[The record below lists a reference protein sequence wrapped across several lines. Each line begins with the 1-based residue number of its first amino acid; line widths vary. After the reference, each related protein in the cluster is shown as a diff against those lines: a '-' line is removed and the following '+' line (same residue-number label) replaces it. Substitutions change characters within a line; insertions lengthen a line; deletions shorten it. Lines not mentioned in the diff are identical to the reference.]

1 MSRKIV
7 RPVLKPITI
16 LLREVQVA
24 TRQALE
30 ESLRDAG
37 LTVSQA
43 NVLTELAYGKA
54 RSNAE
59 LARIHSVTP
68 QSMIE
73 ILASLERRGLISRMT
88 KPDGGRAMPAELTEE
103 GHSSVLTVHRAMRSV
118 EERLLSSLSRDDVS
132 RLRRLLED
140 CLAALGKTVLGDNP
154 S

>member
-1 MSRKIV
+1 MK
-7 RPVLKPITI
+7 PVTV
-16 LLREVQVA
+16 LLRDVQAA

-30 ESLRDAG
+30 KAIREVG

-59 LARIHSVTP
+59 LARIHAVTP
-68 QSMIE
+68 QTMIE

-88 KPDGGRAMPAELTEE
+88 KPEGGRAMPAELTRE
-103 GHSSVLTVHRAMRSV
+103 GHSSVLTVHHAMRSV
-118 EERLLSSLSRDDVS
+118 EDRLLRTLSQEDVS

-140 CLAALGKTVLGDNP
+140 CLAALERNHLEGHSD
-154 S
+154 

>member
-1 MSRKIV
+1 MK
-7 RPVLKPITI
+7 PVTV
-16 LLREVQVA
+16 LLRDVQAA

-30 ESLRDAG
+30 EAIREVG

-59 LARIHSVTP
+59 LARIHAVTP
-68 QSMIE
+68 QTMIE
-73 ILASLERRGLISRMT
+73 ILAFLERRGLISRMT
-88 KPDGGRAMPAELTEE
+88 KPEGGRAMPAELTRK

-118 EERLLSSLSRDDVS
+118 ENRLLGRLSQEDVS

-140 CLAALGKTVLGDNP
+140 CLAALERKHRRGHAD
-154 S
+154 

>member
-1 MSRKIV
+1 VSRKIV
-7 RPVLKPITI
+7 KPVLKPVIL
-16 LLREVQVA
+16 LLREVQSA

-30 ESLRDAG
+30 EAMRDAG

-68 QSMIE
+68 QTMIE

-88 KPDGGRAMPAELTEE
+88 RPDGGRAMPAELTRE
-103 GHSSVLTVHRAMRSV
+103 GQSSVLTVHWAMRSV
-118 EERLLSSLSRDDVS
+118 EERLLSPFSKDDVS
-132 RLRRLLED
+132 RLRRLLES
-140 CLAALGKTVLGDNP
+140 CLAALERSDLG

>member
-7 RPVLKPITI
+7 EPALKPVTV
-16 LLREVQVA
+16 LLREAQAA

-59 LARIHSVTP
+59 LARMHSVTP
-68 QSMIE
+68 QTMIE

-88 KPDGGRAMPAELTEE
+88 RPDGGRAMPAELTEE

-118 EERLLSSLSRDDVS
+118 EERLLRPLSGEDVS

-140 CLAALGKTVLGDNP
+140 CLAALERNHLGN
-154 S
+154 

>member
-1 MSRKIV
+1 MSRTIIK
-7 RPVLKPITI
+7 PALKPVTL

-30 ESLRDAG
+30 EAIRDAD

-59 LARIHSVTP
+59 LARVHSVTP
-68 QSMIE
+68 QTMIE

-88 KPDGGRAMPAELTEE
+88 KLAGRAMPAELTRE
-103 GHSSVLTVHRAMRSV
+103 GHSSVLSVHRAMRSV

-140 CLAALGKTVLGDNP
+140 CLAALERKHLGG
-154 S
+154 

>member
-1 MSRKIV
+1 M
-7 RPVLKPITI
+7 L
-16 LLREVQVA
+16 LLREVQAA

-30 ESLRDAG
+30 EAMRDAG

-59 LARIHSVTP
+59 LARVHSVTP
-68 QSMIE
+68 QTMIE
-73 ILASLERRGLISRMT
+73 ILASLERRGLISRMAN
-88 KPDGGRAMPAELTEE
+88 PDGGRALPAELTRE

-118 EERLLSSLSRDDVS
+118 EERLLRPLSREDVS
-132 RLRRLLED
+132 RLRSLLEA
-140 CLAALGKTVLGDNP
+140 CLAALERNHLG

>member
-1 MSRKIV
+1 VSRKIIK
-7 RPVLKPITI
+7 PVLKPVTV

-24 TRQALE
+24 TRLALE
-30 ESLRDAG
+30 GAIRDAG

-59 LARIHSVTP
+59 LARIQSVTP
-68 QSMIE
+68 QTMIE
-73 ILASLERRGLISRMT
+73 ILASLECRGLILRT
-88 KPDGGRAMPAELTEE
+88 ARPDGGRARPAELTRE

-118 EERLLSSLSRDDVS
+118 EEMLLRPLSREDVS
-132 RLRRLLED
+132 RFRRLLED
-140 CLAALGKTVLGDNP
+140 CLAALERNHLG

>member
-7 RPVLKPITI
+7 KPALKPITV

-30 ESLRDAG
+30 EAMRGAD

-43 NVLTELAYGKA
+43 NVLTELAYGRA

-68 QSMIE
+68 QTMIE
-73 ILASLERRGLISRMT
+73 ILTSLERRGLISRMT
-88 KPDGGRAMPAELTEE
+88 KPDGGRSKPAELTRE
-103 GHSSVLTVHRAMRSV
+103 GHSSVLTVHLAMRSV
-118 EERLLSSLSRDDVS
+118 EERILSPLSRDNVS
-132 RLRRLLED
+132 RLRRLLEG
-140 CLAALGKTVLGDNP
+140 CLAALEKNILGG
-154 S
+154 

>member
-1 MSRKIV
+1 VSRKIV
-7 RPVLKPITI
+7 KPVLKPVTV

-24 TRQALE
+24 TRLALE
-30 ESLRDAG
+30 EAIRDAG

-43 NVLTELAYGKA
+43 NVLTELAYGQA

-68 QSMIE
+68 QTMIE
-73 ILASLERRGLISRMT
+73 ILASLEYRGLISRAAS
-88 KPDGGRAMPAELTEE
+88 PDGGRARPAELTRE

-118 EERLLSSLSRDDVS
+118 EERLLSPLSREDAS
-132 RLRRLLED
+132 CLRRLLED
-140 CLAALGKTVLGDNP
+140 CLAALERNHLG

>member
-1 MSRKIV
+1 VSRKIV
-7 RPVLKPITI
+7 KPALRPVTI
-16 LLREVQVA
+16 LLRELQVA

-30 ESLRDAG
+30 EALRDAG

-68 QSMIE
+68 QTMIE
-73 ILASLERRGLISRMT
+73 ILTSLERRGLISRMT
-88 KPDGGRAMPAELTEE
+88 KPDSGRAMPAELTRE
-103 GHSSVLTVHRAMRSV
+103 GHSSVLAVHRAMRSV
-118 EERLLSSLSRDDVS
+118 EERLLSTLSRDDVS

-140 CLAALGKTVLGDNP
+140 CLVAFETTPLGG
-154 S
+154 

>member
-1 MSRKIV
+1 VSRKIV
-7 RPVLKPITI
+7 KPALKPVTL
-16 LLREVQVA
+16 LLREVQAA

-30 ESLRDAG
+30 EALRNAG

-68 QSMIE
+68 QTMIE
-73 ILASLERRGLISRMT
+73 ILVSLERRGLISRMNQ
-88 KPDGGRAMPAELTEE
+88 PDGGRAMPAELTRE
-103 GHSSVLTVHRAMRSV
+103 GHSSVLAVHRAMRSV
-118 EERLLSSLSRDDVS
+118 EEKLLSPLSRDDVS

-140 CLAALGKTVLGDNP
+140 CLAAFERNDIAG
-154 S
+154 

>member
-140 CLAALGKTVLGDNP
+140 CLAALGKTVLGNNP

>member
-1 MSRKIV
+1 VSRKIV
-7 RPVLKPITI
+7 KPALTPVTL

-30 ESLRDAG
+30 EALRDAG

-54 RSNAE
+54 RTNAE

-68 QSMIE
+68 QTMIE
-73 ILASLERRGLISRMT
+73 ILVSLERRGLISRVT
-88 KPDGGRAMPAELTEE
+88 QPDGGRAMPAELTRE

-118 EERLLSSLSRDDVS
+118 EERLLSPLSRDDVS
-132 RLRRLLED
+132 RLRRLMED
-140 CLAALGKTVLGDNP
+140 CLAAFERNDIAD
-154 S
+154 

>member
-1 MSRKIV
+1 MSRRIV
-7 RPVLKPITI
+7 KRTLKPVTV
-16 LLREVQVA
+16 LLREIQAA

-30 ESLRDAG
+30 EALRNAG

-43 NVLTELAYGKA
+43 NVLTELAYGDA

-73 ILASLERRGLISRMT
+73 ILAALERLGLVSRMP
-88 KPDGGRAMPAELTEE
+88 KPEGGRAMPAELTRE
-103 GHSSVLTVHRAMRSV
+103 GHASVLTVQRAMRSV
-118 EERLLSSLSRDDVS
+118 EERLLSPLSPEDVS

-140 CLAALGKTVLGDNP
+140 CLAGVRRGGDGAGLR
-154 S
+154 

>member
-7 RPVLKPITI
+7 KPALKPVTL

-30 ESLRDAG
+30 EALRDAG

-68 QSMIE
+68 QTMIE
-73 ILASLERRGLISRMT
+73 ILVSLERRGLISRMNQ
-88 KPDGGRAMPAELTEE
+88 PDGGRAMPAELTRE
-103 GHSSVLTVHRAMRSV
+103 GHARVLTVHRAMRSV
-118 EERLLSSLSRDDVS
+118 EERLLSPLSRDDVS
-132 RLRRLLED
+132 RLRRLLQD
-140 CLAALGKTVLGDNP
+140 CLAAFERNDIAG
-154 S
+154 

>member
-7 RPVLKPITI
+7 KTALKPVTL

-30 ESLRDAG
+30 EALRNAG

-68 QSMIE
+68 QTMIE
-73 ILASLERRGLISRMT
+73 ILGSLERRGLISRAT
-88 KPDGGRAMPAELTEE
+88 KPDGGRAMPAELTRE

-118 EERLLSSLSRDDVS
+118 ENRLLGRLSQEDVS

-140 CLAALGKTVLGDNP
+140 CLAALERKHRRGHAD
-154 S
+154 

>member
-7 RPVLKPITI
+7 KPALRPVTV

-30 ESLRDAG
+30 EAIRHAG

-68 QSMIE
+68 QTMIE
-73 ILASLERRGLISRMT
+73 ILASLERRGLVSRMNR
-88 KPDGGRAMPAELTEE
+88 PDSGRAMPAELTRE
-103 GHSSVLTVHRAMRSV
+103 GHSSVLAVHLAMRSV
-118 EERLLSSLSRDDVS
+118 EEKLLSPLSRGDVS

-140 CLAALGKTVLGDNP
+140 CLGALEKNP
-154 S
+154 PGG

>member
-1 MSRKIV
+1 MSRTIV
-7 RPVLKPITI
+7 KPALKPVTV

-30 ESLRDAG
+30 EALRDAG
-37 LTVSQA
+37 LTVSQS

-68 QSMIE
+68 QTMIE
-73 ILASLERRGLISRMT
+73 ILTSLERRGLVSRVT
-88 KPDGGRAMPAELTEE
+88 QPDGGRAMPAELTRE
-103 GHSSVLTVHRAMRSV
+103 GHSSLLTVHRAMRRV
-118 EERLLSSLSRDDVS
+118 EERLLSPLSQDDVS

-140 CLAALGKTVLGDNP
+140 CLAAL
-154 S
+154 